1 MEVSVREGLFRV
13 LSFWVSFWSKKVLL
27 LRLLLYAFSPFCPI
41 QGKLS
46 YYLCIEQKQITE
58 CFSLSFIDF

>member
-1 MEVSVREGLFRV
+1 MEESVREGLFRV
-13 LSFWVSFWSKKVLL
+13 LSFWVSLWSKNVLL

-46 YYLCIEQKQITE
+46 YYLCIE
-58 CFSLSFIDF
+58 